1 MVPKITKCGDLLYPK
16 CLLLQTRVG
25 TSSCH
30 LRRPTTPGA
39 LILNHLETAKSTEK
53 SWSVTTYSK
62 FSAICCFGASM
73 LHPNGQK
80 MPKICLR
87 NLWRLPYAKVSE
99 RMQIIMRRFFF
110 LHYLLFLEYGL
121 LSFQAGATKLE
132 RFVHKNQITVFP

>member
-110 LHYLLFLEYGL
+110 SSLLIVPGVWVVEFSSRGY
-121 LSFQAGATKLE
+121 KI
-132 RFVHKNQITVFP
+132 RKICP